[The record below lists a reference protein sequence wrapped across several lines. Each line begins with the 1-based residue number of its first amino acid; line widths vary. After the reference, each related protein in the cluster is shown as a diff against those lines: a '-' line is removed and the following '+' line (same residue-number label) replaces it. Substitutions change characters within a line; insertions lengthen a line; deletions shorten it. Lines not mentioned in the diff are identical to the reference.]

1 MWQHLSVDGIAQ
13 LIRPVLWPELTAH
26 HVQVGHSRQMMS
38 HRMLR
43 MPSSVA
49 ISAHIA
55 ILAPVACM
63 PLIAQAPVTACC
75 HNGLVTCKACNAA
88 EPAVVQ
94 LCLIEMSYVQMTN
107 CTEEILLTSCSD
119 NICHTR
125 NPLSQ
130 GTATPDLL
138 EVSIYSQPEHQM
150 HHSSFGTGAHKLQA
164 GCWHL
169 TRGNSS
175 VDTHHYTSWFA
186 QFRLLYWRSMVI
198 SIRNPLDMGARVL
211 ASAVLGVLEGLVFLH
226 LGYGRL
232 PQGQSMRGR

>member
-1 MWQHLSVDGIAQ
+1 
-13 LIRPVLWPELTAH
+13 
-26 HVQVGHSRQMMS
+26 MS
-38 HRMLR
+38 HRMLC

-63 PLIAQAPVTACC
+63 LLIAQAPATACC

-88 EPAVVQ
+88 APAMVQ
-94 LCLIEMSYVQMTN
+94 LCLIVMYYVQMTN
-107 CTEEILLTSCSD
+107 CTGEILLTSCSD
-119 NICHTR
+119 NICYMR

-130 GTATPDLL
+130 GTGSARLAATPDLL
-138 EVSIYSQPEHQM
+138 EVSIYSQPGNQM
-150 HHSSFGTGAHKLQA
+150 QHSSFGAGAHKLQA
-164 GCWHL
+164 GCWRL
-169 TRGNSS
+169 ARGNNS